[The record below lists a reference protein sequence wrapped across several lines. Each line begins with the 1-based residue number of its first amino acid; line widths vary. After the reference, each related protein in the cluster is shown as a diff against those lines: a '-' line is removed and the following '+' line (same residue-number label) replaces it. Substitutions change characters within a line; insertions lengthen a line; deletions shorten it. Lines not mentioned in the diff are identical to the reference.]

1 MLTLFLKLKI
11 LHEWYYLYLTNK
23 QTTIVIYIGFP
34 RTVHRTKLLVSIVV
48 IHHMS
53 LILSFVPDLLLYAMS
68 HFLAACVHAYD
79 CK

>member
-1 MLTLFLKLKI
+1 MNGI
-11 LHEWYYLYLTNK
+11 ISNK

-34 RTVHRTKLLVSIVV
+34 HTVHRTKLLVSIVV
-48 IHHMS
+48 IQHMS
-53 LILSFVPDLLLYAMS
+53 LILSFVLDFLLHAMS